1 MLTMVLRKMI
11 NNKWMVLCMLI
22 GFILAVAMVSSIPIY
37 TDGVLQ
43 RMLIRDLENHQLT
56 TRDFPGKYYTSANLY
71 SSYRINER
79 LKAFNIIDGQMTKT
93 VPEDIG
99 LPIISQARTVTIDY
113 LRAAP
118 EIQREEEPIRR
129 SVKLQTLHGIE
140 ENAKIVQGR
149 MFSAEKQD
157 GIYEIIVNE
166 RAMQDLDLRLDEVYL
181 LSDFVKRIEDPLK
194 VRLVGVFTIKES
206 NEPYWFQ
213 GVGAYNSSFLMAES
227 LFFEDFV
234 EGELSFMLSGAQWYY
249 AFDYHSINLNNT
261 PKILDAYKDH
271 QQWFSDHSVEFTMPS
286 IPVLEQYS
294 EREKQLKTTLWVV
307 QVPILIMLG
316 FYLLMVSRLTIEGEQ
331 NEIAVMKSRGASSY
345 QVFFGYLIESLILGF
360 IALVAGPPLG
370 LIICKFLGASNGFLE
385 FVQRTALPL
394 SLSLKAYLYSL
405 AAVVFSM
412 ITMLI
417 PAFNASKTTI
427 VEHKRKKTRTKGKAL
442 WEKYF
447 LDILLLAVSAY
458 GLYSYNLRQQTIE
471 ITGVAG
477 TELVIDP
484 ILFLISTLFIL
495 GVGLVLLRI
504 YPFLVRLLFGAGKK
518 RWSPI
523 LYASFIQVGR
533 AGGQDRSLMLF
544 IILSLSVGIF
554 NANSAR
560 TLNNNMEE
568 KIKYRNGADLNIMA
582 YWESNESTLST
593 GAGYPPE
600 MGGTESFV
608 GVFSEPPV
616 QYKEPPFMPFTEL
629 KGIEMATKVFR
640 QNDITIQ
647 TSNREG
653 VKGRKELLA
662 IIPDEF
668 GKTAWFREGLLKTHW
683 YHYLNLLSKGDP
695 RAALVTEDLQENYG
709 VEKGDSIWISWGNQG
724 YLELVVYEFIDY
736 WPSYNP
742 NRKEGDT
749 KSSNLIVAQFDYI
762 QSNTALEPYEVWL
775 KKLPGATSQEVYQ
788 DIEDK
793 EIEIESIT
801 DTSQEIIKAK
811 NDPMLQGTNG
821 ALTLGFVVTMSIS
834 TIGFLIYWILSI
846 RQRVLQ
852 FGIFRA
858 MGLSVKKIIG
868 LLVCEQ
874 ILISGTAILIGI
886 VIGGLTSDLF
896 VPLLQMVSS
905 AAEQV
910 LPFKVVSSRQ
920 DYIKIYALVASML
933 ALGIGVLS
941 MIISKIKIHQAIKL
955 GED

>member
-1 MLTMVLRKMI
+1 M
-11 NNKWMVLCMLI
+11 
-22 GFILAVAMVSSIPIY
+22 
-37 TDGVLQ
+37 
-43 RMLIRDLENHQLT
+43 
-56 TRDFPGKYYTSANLY
+56 
-71 SSYRINER
+71 
-79 LKAFNIIDGQMTKT
+79 
-93 VPEDIG
+93 
-99 LPIISQARTVTIDY
+99 
-113 LRAAP
+113 
-118 EIQREEEPIRR
+118 
-129 SVKLQTLHGIE
+129 
-140 ENAKIVQGR
+140 
-149 MFSAEKQD
+149 
-157 GIYEIIVNE
+157 
-166 RAMQDLDLRLDEVYL
+166 
-181 LSDFVKRIEDPLK
+181 
-194 VRLVGVFTIKES
+194 
-206 NEPYWFQ
+206 
-213 GVGAYNSSFLMAES
+213 
-227 LFFEDFV
+227 
-234 EGELSFMLSGAQWYY
+234 
-249 AFDYHSINLNNT
+249 
-261 PKILDAYKDH
+261 
-271 QQWFSDHSVEFTMPS
+271 
-286 IPVLEQYS
+286 
-294 EREKQLKTTLWVV
+294 
-307 QVPILIMLG
+307 
-316 FYLLMVSRLTIEGEQ
+316 
-331 NEIAVMKSRGASSY
+331 
-345 QVFFGYLIESLILGF
+345 
-360 IALVAGPPLG
+360 
-370 LIICKFLGASNGFLE
+370 
-385 FVQRTALPL
+385 
-394 SLSLKAYLYSL
+394 
-405 AAVVFSM
+405 
-412 ITMLI
+412 
-417 PAFNASKTTI
+417 
-427 VEHKRKKTRTKGKAL
+427 
-442 WEKYF
+442 
-447 LDILLLAVSAY
+447 LLAVSAY
-458 GLYSYNLRQQTIE
+458 GLIVIIATANQNYWRSWDR
-471 ITGVAG
+471 
-477 TELVIDP
+477 LVIDP

-568 KIKYRNGADLNIMA
+568 KIKYSNGADLNIMA

-600 MGGTESFV
+600 MEGTESFV

-846 RQRVLQ
+846 RQRVIQ

-858 MGLSVKKIIG
+858 MGLSVKNIIG

-874 ILISGTAILIGI
+874 ILISGTSILICI

-905 AAEQV
+905 AGNRYCPLRLC
-910 LPFKVVSSRQ
+910 LPGRT
-920 DYIKIYALVASML
+920 I
-933 ALGIGVLS
+933 
-941 MIISKIKIHQAIKL
+941 
-955 GED
+955 